1 MKGIFTM
8 SETNTNASTETEA
21 KAEPQ
26 TAEPQ
31 KQTQADQNAEKLSTY
46 ETALRKIFKLADG
59 EELGDIDG
67 KLTELEAEHEKLI
80 SATKDKLIT
89 ASLNALDGYNT
100 KLLARL
106 IDKSKITVDDNGNIT
121 GLEEAVKAVSDEFPA
136 VIVKKESAKKP
147 FVPINPAQQTSTS
160 QTMNDLIRSHR

>member
-1 MKGIFTM
+1 M
-8 SETNTNASTETEA
+8 SETNTNASIETEAKA

-26 TAEPQ
+26 TAEPP
-31 KQTQADQNAEKLSTY
+31 KQTQVDQNAEKLSTY
-46 ETALRKIFKLADG
+46 EIALRKIFKLADG

-67 KLTELEAEHEKLI
+67 KLTEFEAEHEKLI
-80 SATKDKLIT
+80 SATKDKLIA

-136 VIVKKESAKKP
+136 VIKKEAAKKP

>member
-1 MKGIFTM
+1 M
-8 SETNTNASTETEA
+8 SETNTNASIETKA
-21 KAEPQ
+21 KAQ
-26 TAEPQ
+26 TAEPP
-31 KQTQADQNAEKLSTY
+31 KQTQVDQNAEKLSTY

-106 IDKSKITVDDNGNIT
+106 IDRSKITVDENGNIT

-147 FVPINPAQQTSTS
+147 FVAINPAQ

>member
-1 MKGIFTM
+1 M
-8 SETNTNASTETEA
+8 SETNTNASIETEA
-21 KAEPQ
+21 KTEPQ
-26 TAEPQ
+26 TAEPP
-31 KQTQADQNAEKLSTY
+31 KQTQVDQNAEKLSTY

-67 KLTELEAEHEKLI
+67 KLTEFEAEHEKLI

-106 IDKSKITVDDNGNIT
+106 IDKSKITVDENGNIT

-136 VIVKKESAKKP
+136 VIVKK
-147 FVPINPAQQTSTS
+147 
-160 QTMNDLIRSHR
+160 

>member
-1 MKGIFTM
+1 MG
-8 SETNTNASTETEA
+8 ELNTNASTETEA
-21 KAEPQ
+21 KAESQ
-26 TAEPQ
+26 TAEPP
-31 KQTQADQNAEKLSTY
+31 KQTQVDQNAEKLSTY

-106 IDKSKITVDDNGNIT
+106 IDKSKITVDENGNIT

-147 FVPINPAQQTSTS
+147 FVPINPAQQASTS

>member
-1 MKGIFTM
+1 MLQQKPKQ
-8 SETNTNASTETEA
+8 

-106 IDKSKITVDDNGNIT
+106 IDKKQDYS
-121 GLEEAVKAVSDEFPA
+121 
-136 VIVKKESAKKP
+136 
-147 FVPINPAQQTSTS
+147 
-160 QTMNDLIRSHR
+160 

>member
-1 MKGIFTM
+1 M
-8 SETNTNASTETEA
+8 SETNTNASIETEAKA

-26 TAEPQ
+26 TAEPP
-31 KQTQADQNAEKLSTY
+31 KQTQVDKNAEKLSTY

-67 KLTELEAEHEKLI
+67 KLTELEAEHEKLL

-136 VIVKKESAKKP
+136 VIKKEAAKKP
-147 FVPINPAQQTSTS
+147 FVAINPAQQTSTS

>member
-1 MKGIFTM
+1 M

-26 TAEPQ
+26 TAEPP
-31 KQTQADQNAEKLSTY
+31 KQTQVDQNAEKLSTY

-80 SATKDKLIT
+80 T

-106 IDKSKITVDDNGNIT
+106 IDRSKITVDENGNIT

>member
-1 MKGIFTM
+1 M
-8 SETNTNASTETEA
+8 SETNTNASIETEA
-21 KAEPQ
+21 KTEPQ
-26 TAEPQ
+26 TAEPP
-31 KQTQADQNAEKLSTY
+31 KQTQVEQTAEKLRTY

-67 KLTELEAEHEKLI
+67 KLTEFEAEHEKLI
-80 SATKDKLIT
+80 SATNDKLIT

-106 IDKSKITVDDNGNIT
+106 IDKSKITVDENGNIT

>member
-1 MKGIFTM
+1 M

-59 EELGDIDG
+59 EEW
-67 KLTELEAEHEKLI
+67 
-80 SATKDKLIT
+80 
-89 ASLNALDGYNT
+89 
-100 KLLARL
+100 
-106 IDKSKITVDDNGNIT
+106 
-121 GLEEAVKAVSDEFPA
+121 
-136 VIVKKESAKKP
+136 
-147 FVPINPAQQTSTS
+147 
-160 QTMNDLIRSHR
+160 

>member
-1 MKGIFTM
+1 M

-106 IDKSKITVDDNGNIT
+106 IDKSKITVDENGNIT

-136 VIVKKESAKKP
+136 VIKKEAAKKP
-147 FVPINPAQQTSTS
+147 FVAIKPAQQTSTS